1 MSDRDEIIRASEI
14 GLYAYCAR
22 AWWFGRVLGYRSAN
36 IEAMR
41 QGTAQH
47 HAHGRSVESS
57 HRLRRLALLLL
68 LLAGAV
74 LVAWALLSVGR

>member
-1 MSDRDEIIRASEI
+1 VSDRDEIIRASEI

-47 HAHGRSVESS
+47 QAHGRSVESF
-57 HRLRRLALLLL
+57 HRLRRMALILLI
-68 LLAGAV
+68 LAGAV